1 MSSYNKPGR
10 KLHVSS
16 RGIKIDMDAMRAQ
29 NDMAVA
35 VTGQGSDVRMNARG
49 DVLVRGGRIGKS
61 REAIESEYN
70 QNPVG
75 AVKNVSLK
83 DVQPD
88 VFETPEQAL
97 ARLQGG
103 PATHAPATVDAPDNV
118 MDRRKAR
125 RLIDKAD

>member
-1 MSSYNKPGR
+1 MSAYSKPGR
-10 KLHVSS
+10 ALHQSS
-16 RGIKIDMDAMRAQ
+16 RGVRIDMDAMRAQ
-29 NDMAVA
+29 NESAVA
-35 VTGQGSDVRMNARG
+35 VTGRGNELRMNARG

-61 REAIESEYN
+61 REEIEGDYN

-88 VFETPEQAL
+88 VFETPQQAL
-97 ARLQGG
+97 NRLQGDV
-103 PATHAPATVDAPDNV
+103 TAPVQTVDQPTGVLGRN
-118 MDRRKAR
+118 RAR